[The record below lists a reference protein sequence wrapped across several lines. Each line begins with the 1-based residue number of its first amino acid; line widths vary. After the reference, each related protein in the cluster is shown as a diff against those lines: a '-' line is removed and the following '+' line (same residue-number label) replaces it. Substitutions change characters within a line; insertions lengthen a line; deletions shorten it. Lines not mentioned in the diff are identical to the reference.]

1 MKTNLSKARAE
12 SLKKYLEDCK
22 KMDFN
27 KAFNLHKERMKAANL
42 KRAA

>member
-1 MKTNLSKARAE
+1 MQTTARIA

-27 KAFNLHKERMKAANL
+27 KAWNLHRQRMASAQKVFA
-42 KRAA
+42 K